1 MKKSNP
7 LFNDLIVIDDPTPRP
22 GPLNMAIDEV
32 LLNSGRSAILRFYM
46 WDKPT
51 ISFGYFVT
59 FAEARAAAGDRAMVR
74 RWTGGGIVPHGADL
88 TYSIMIGWNDDNFSL
103 PSKIIYQRVHAA
115 LSRALCEI
123 GIDTVL
129 TEANEPKLS
138 EACFANPVVSDV
150 IENGR
155 KIAGAAQRKTRSGLL
170 HQGSIQRENLNGKF
184 RSIFGKL
191 LAKRFITNTIDM
203 RMIFR
208 AAEKLTVT
216 KYGTDAWL
224 RRH

>member
-7 LFNDLIVIDDPTPRP
+7 LFDELIVIDDPTPRP

-32 LLNSGRSAILRFYM
+32 LLSGGRSAILRFYR
-46 WDKPT
+46 WNTPA

-59 FAEARAAAGDRAMVR
+59 FAEASIAAGDRAMVR

-88 TYSIMIGWNDDNFSL
+88 TYSIMIGSNDDAFSL
-103 PSKIIYQRVHAA
+103 PSKTIYQRVHAA
-115 LSRALCEI
+115 LSSALRKI
-123 GIDTVL
+123 GIATVL
-129 TEANEPKLS
+129 TEANAPKLS

-170 HQGSIQRENLNGKF
+170 HQGSIQCRNIKGQF
-184 RSIFGKL
+184 RCIFGKL
-191 LAKRFITNTIDM
+191 LAKRLITN
-203 RMIFR
+203 RMEAWVLR
-208 AAEKLTVT
+208 AAEDLAVA
-216 KYGTDAWL
+216 KYATDAWL